1 MTLLYWV
8 GGFVVVLATALL
20 GIRWL
25 FGKNDPRNYEL
36 PPEEHPQPW
45 SDPTRFGEDP

>member
-20 GIRWL
+20 GIMWL
-25 FGKNDPRNYEL
+25 FGDPRNYEL
-36 PPEEHPQPW
+36 QPEEHPQPW